1 MVNRHERRLP
11 GGRRRNSVAFGAQL
25 EHKEAAK
32 TPAGNFNTY
41 LAHQTQ
47 ELFEHKY
54 SALGS
59 WIGANP
65 RLSMLVGTLFLLS
78 GLPGSFLL
86 EGEASVLWIKFDT
99 RMYEN
104 FAMQTNH
111 FYMDYEHTVHLHHGL
126 HHPPRPGL
134 FQFTPKLSAS
144 NSVGRNGIMEKAFL
158 GDVLDILNIVYNDT
172 HVGAAGAPPLAA
184 SGVQGYDEL
193 CSRNGVGLC
202 RSKGSELFAP
212 HVAHQPSEL
221 QSLPPATAAPPL
233 PSAYPLPNGSSAN
246 DYWYVLDGSAL
257 ANMLTYPSHV
267 VYYPPLDA
275 VVPDTSRAELAGTFN
290 LTGVWRGQIA
300 NTAPEL
306 SALPPSYW
314 NGTLLSI
321 PISTAYFHEG
331 DPRKDAIVEWENAV
345 LNRLSKGEYP
355 HSDAI
360 EVTFVLEASV
370 QTEIASSVESAVPMV
385 FVTVG
390 TMIIYSITF
399 LFTQV
404 RCREGEMT
412 CAYVVMQGALIPS
425 LSGISALGWMYY
437 LGFRV
442 NLLCAFVLF
451 LVLCVGVD
459 CTFIF
464 ISAMKAVDPKVTDL
478 KEAASMSLS
487 EAGPAVTLTSMT
499 SLSAFFL
506 SAAFSTAMPG
516 MLVFNLCMA
525 IALLLNVIGFVF
537 FFTGWQVINET
548 RIAQNLSDFWLT
560 NYQIGPHP
568 PPECLQKKAGE
579 GKLPSWVDLGNRLRW
594 VLVAKYAPM
603 LEKNLAWQLLGA
615 FVMLGSLILSL
626 AYIPTI
632 GLGTPSTTYVADS
645 SYLLPLFDDFK
656 THLGN
661 TRLLTLDIVVEH
673 LDIAAS
679 VRRQAFVSKVL
690 QPMLERNDVLATN
703 CFIEQYEYYT
713 AAYRSAGLDGRILPW
728 QSWLNETV
736 VDLSSGTSLGPA
748 RLAQFGHVINP
759 HLEPGEHSG
768 ELVPESIGCSVG
780 IRQAADDAVE
790 RLEQARFFSDLQDVT
805 GLGEFV
811 NVHIV
816 SHNYAEVISQD
827 EELVLQILMTIVIAL
842 CAVACVLVLAI
853 PIHRA
858 IITAFNILLVVINML
873 GFMGY
878 AGITYN
884 PVSFCT
890 LTMAI
895 GFCVDYT
902 VELMHFSSTA
912 AAGSRMAEKMGS
924 AVAACGYDVMHGC
937 ATAIVGCLVI
947 SFVPGEAFRMFGY
960 LSMVMCAY
968 GGMYA
973 LWCLPAL
980 MILVEQGINYCC
992 CGRGGMCDK
1001 GETVDD
1007 IRPELR
1013 GMQATPHA
1021 QSPAMRASQ
1030 NAMSKLQPA
1039 TPASGQAKANMHAAI
1054 AACSASAGSAAKVTN
1069 GTPMSRQ
1076 APSTPGFAVRTSIAL
1091 DL

>member
-1 MVNRHERRLP
+1 
-11 GGRRRNSVAFGAQL
+11 
-25 EHKEAAK
+25 
-32 TPAGNFNTY
+32 
-41 LAHQTQ
+41 
-47 ELFEHKY
+47 
-54 SALGS
+54 
-59 WIGANP
+59 
-65 RLSMLVGTLFLLS
+65 
-78 GLPGSFLL
+78 
-86 EGEASVLWIKFDT
+86 
-99 RMYEN
+99 
-104 FAMQTNH
+104 
-111 FYMDYEHTVHLHHGL
+111 
-126 HHPPRPGL
+126 
-134 FQFTPKLSAS
+134 
-144 NSVGRNGIMEKAFL
+144 
-158 GDVLDILNIVYNDT
+158 
-172 HVGAAGAPPLAA
+172 
-184 SGVQGYDEL
+184 
-193 CSRNGVGLC
+193 
-202 RSKGSELFAP
+202 
-212 HVAHQPSEL
+212 
-221 QSLPPATAAPPL
+221 
-233 PSAYPLPNGSSAN
+233 
-246 DYWYVLDGSAL
+246 
-257 ANMLTYPSHV
+257 
-267 VYYPPLDA
+267 
-275 VVPDTSRAELAGTFN
+275 
-290 LTGVWRGQIA
+290 
-300 NTAPEL
+300 
-306 SALPPSYW
+306 
-314 NGTLLSI
+314 
-321 PISTAYFHEG
+321 
-331 DPRKDAIVEWENAV
+331 
-345 LNRLSKGEYP
+345 
-355 HSDAI
+355 
-360 EVTFVLEASV
+360 
-370 QTEIASSVESAVPMV
+370 
-385 FVTVG
+385 
-390 TMIIYSITF
+390 
-399 LFTQV
+399 
-404 RCREGEMT
+404 
-412 CAYVVMQGALIPS
+412 
-425 LSGISALGWMYY
+425 
-437 LGFRV
+437 
-442 NLLCAFVLF
+442 
-451 LVLCVGVD
+451 
-459 CTFIF
+459 
-464 ISAMKAVDPKVTDL
+464 
-478 KEAASMSLS
+478 
-487 EAGPAVTLTSMT
+487 
-499 SLSAFFL
+499 
-506 SAAFSTAMPG
+506 
-516 MLVFNLCMA
+516 
-525 IALLLNVIGFVF
+525 
-537 FFTGWQVINET
+537 
-548 RIAQNLSDFWLT
+548 
-560 NYQIGPHP
+560 
-568 PPECLQKKAGE
+568 
-579 GKLPSWVDLGNRLRW
+579 
-594 VLVAKYAPM
+594 M

-748 RLAQFGHVINP
+748 RLAQANRPPPHPRLSSPAAASPALTPKPPRASSTLTPKLHPCPEASTSPSPSRMPPRSSDTSSTRTSSLASTRASSCPSRSAARWAFGRRPTTRWSASSKHASSRTSRTSRGSESSSTFTSSRTITP
-759 HLEPGEHSG
+759 RSSLRCASPAHLPRTPRIAPAPPAHLTLHLPRTSRAPPAH
-768 ELVPESIGCSVG
+768 LC
-780 IRQAADDAVE
+780 
-790 RLEQARFFSDLQDVT
+790 
-805 GLGEFV
+805 
-811 NVHIV
+811 
-816 SHNYAEVISQD
+816 QD